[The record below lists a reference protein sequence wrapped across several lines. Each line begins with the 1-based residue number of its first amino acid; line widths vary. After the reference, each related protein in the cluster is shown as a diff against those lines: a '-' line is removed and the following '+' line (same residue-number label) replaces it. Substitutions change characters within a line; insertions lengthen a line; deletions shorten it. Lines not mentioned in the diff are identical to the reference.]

1 MHSHST
7 IHTFQVTKEERRV
20 ARDKM
25 TYASLKQAWVVNRD
39 DPQGRSAAGVDKCG
53 CLESVNMRLIY
64 VQRQFFAAGS

>member
-1 MHSHST
+1 M
-7 IHTFQVTKEERRV
+7 